1 MLADPGEKPVRTSSQ
16 ERVRV
21 PAAEKGSFARGLLIA
36 IPLAALLWL
45 GLFLLF

>member
-1 MLADPGEKPVRTSSQ
+1 MLADPGEKPVQTASQ
-16 ERVRV
+16 EQARV
-21 PAAEKGSFARGLLIA
+21 PAEGKGSFARGLLIA